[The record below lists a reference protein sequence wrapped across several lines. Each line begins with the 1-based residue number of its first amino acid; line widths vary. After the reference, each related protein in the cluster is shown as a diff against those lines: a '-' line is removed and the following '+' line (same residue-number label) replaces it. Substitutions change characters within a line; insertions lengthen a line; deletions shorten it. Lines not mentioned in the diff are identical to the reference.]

1 MEGAR
6 ESGDDEPDALPIA
19 PIAAEKSLPD
29 PNDPLDTTPIARSN
43 SMLAILR
50 NTLIMLAVLVNT

>member
-29 PNDPLDTTPIARSN
+29 PNDPLDTTPIARYN
-43 SMLAILR
+43 PMLAILR
-50 NTLIMLAVLVNT
+50 NTLFMLVLLVKS